1 MTGSPG
7 THGATLPMRSVGRPR
22 RRLTPDMPLSPALRM
37 GGKRRF
43 PAVLL
48 AVACGALA
56 VTAAGSGKQVPFAPE
71 CVRSPTA
78 ECVLAAAIETAKAI
92 DDATERADA
101 LLSIAEAQKT
111 VGDERG
117 RQETLAHARAAHAE
131 VEVPSTLP
139 ARPDIP
145 SGDDLFEPGTIEDD
159 LAKAE
164 TIVDIA
170 EAQISAG
177 ALQDAARTMRRARAI
192 FDGLNDTVGLGILSD
207 ALQRLAGLQARA
219 GDFGGA
225 LVTAELMGDGT
236 SLQRAIALSDI
247 AHAQAAAGDPAGAFV
262 IEQRVED
269 AYFRMIVVTEV
280 GLALAASE
288 DVAGAAAAAARIT
301 EIEEQ
306 EIWDPVYTEAEIMR
320 SLIFQGIVEAH
331 IADGALDMAT
341 GALEKIERGYQYVD
355 AAIAVARAQMA
366 GGKLDNARMTAGWIC
381 RTRHRNDRC
390 VEALADLALA
400 HAEAGD
406 IRKARELV
414 SLARESFDRPM
425 IALELFRA
433 YASLSVAQTKMGNA
447 EGGHQAFAKALTA
460 ANDMDYLPEDR
471 VDNLAALGE
480 ALAVRTGQLDS
491 AERAFSAAMAAASD
505 NGDFRPELMG
515 DIRRRR
521 ADAFLGAGEA
531 RAQAGDVSGAREAL
545 SLALAGVQAV
555 DDEPWRA
562 HLLRDI
568 ALALSSVRD
577 GALSGDSNR

>member
-1 MTGSPG
+1 
-7 THGATLPMRSVGRPR
+7 
-22 RRLTPDMPLSPALRM
+22 M

-56 VTAAGSGKQVPFAPE
+56 VTAAGSGKQVPVAPE

-145 SGDDLFEPGTIEDD
+145 GGDDLFEPGTIEDD

-280 GLALAASE
+280 GLALAVSG

-320 SLIFQGIVEAH
+320 SSIFQGIVEAH

-341 GALEKIERGYQYVD
+341 GTLEKIERGYQYVD

-366 GGKLDNARMTAGWIC
+366 GGELDNARMTAGWIC

-433 YASLSVAQTKMGNA
+433 YASLSVAQTKMGNT

-471 VDNLAALGE
+471 VKNLAALGE

-491 AERAFSAAMAAASD
+491 AEQAFSAAMAAAGD

-521 ADAFLGAGEA
+521 ADALYGAGEA
-531 RAQAGDVSGAREAL
+531 RAQAGNASGAREAL
-545 SLALAGVQAV
+545 TLALVGVQAV

-562 HLLRDI
+562 RLLRDI
-568 ALALSSVRD
+568 ALALHSVRD
-577 GALSGDSNR
+577 GTLSGDSNR